1 MNPEKWLYR
10 GHRIYEEIEWL
21 KNEIEIIGARV
32 YSATPNYDAIKVQ
45 TTTTN
50 ASENLKIK
58 YTQLR
63 DKYKNHLEK
72 LDRINAE
79 IEEVIS
85 CVSNSTLRIILRS
98 RILKG
103 NRWDIVAKDIHYSV
117 KQTKRLYIKALVE
130 VETIL
135 KNKERPAS
143 K

>member
-45 TTTTN
+45 TPTTN

>member
-1 MNPEKWLYR
+1 MNAEQWLYR

-21 KNEIEIIGARV
+21 KEEIENIGARV

-45 TTTTN
+45 TSTTN

-58 YTQLR
+58 YVQLR
-63 DKYKNHLEK
+63 NKYKKHLKK

-79 IEEVIS
+79 IEDVIS
-85 CVSNSTLRIILRS
+85 RVSNSTLRTILRS

-103 NRWDIVAKDIHYSV
+103 NRWGMVAEEIHYSTM
-117 KQTKRLYIKALVE
+117 QTKRLYNKALIE

-135 KNKERPAS
+135 KNRKGPAS
-143 K
+143 D

>member
-1 MNPEKWLYR
+1 MNAQQWLYR

-21 KNEIEIIGARV
+21 KNEIEFIGARV

-45 TTTTN
+45 TPTTN

-58 YTQLR
+58 YVKLR
-63 DKYKNHLEK
+63 NKYKKHLDK

-85 CVSNSTLRIILRS
+85 CLSNSTLRIILRS

-135 KNKERPAS
+135 KNRKGPTS
-143 K
+143 D